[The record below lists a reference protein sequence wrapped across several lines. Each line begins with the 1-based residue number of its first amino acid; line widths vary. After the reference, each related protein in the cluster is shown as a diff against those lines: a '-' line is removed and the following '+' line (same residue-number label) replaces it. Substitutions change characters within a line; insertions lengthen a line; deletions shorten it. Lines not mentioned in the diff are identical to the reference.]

1 MKAAHVAVRGPL
13 AAYASDAARS
23 RGRLHPEAPSPT
35 RSEFQRDRDRII
47 HCTAFRRL
55 AHKTQVFVPLDG
67 DHFRTRLTHTIE
79 VGQIA
84 RALARALRC
93 DEDLAE
99 AIALAHDLG
108 HTPFG
113 HAGEGALEACMAPYG
128 GFDHNAQALRV
139 VTLLERRYARYDGL
153 DLTWETLEGIVKHN
167 GPLLKREDG
176 GAHRLLPHPQERA
189 KPASRRT
196 REGNESES
204 DGASSFETQPSISG
218 LPEIDIQI
226 RKSGKPDLRAAP
238 QDEAPEA
245 GPARGRPLSRYLLQF
260 DAIFPLGLETFA
272 SVEAQAAAQ
281 ADDIAYIG
289 HDIDDGLR
297 AELFSLDDIARTPFI
312 AGVLTHIHDEHPQLE
327 HPRVIHELVRRVI
340 TAFVEDAVGESL
352 RRLARAAPASVDD
365 VRGAGETLV
374 GLSPPMAEAQR
385 DIKSFLFANMY
396 RHAKVMGVWARA
408 RDAISR
414 LFPAFFEN
422 PELMPAEWAAQAVA
436 LEGAERAVVVADYI
450 AGMTDRYALNE
461 VKRVFG
467 G

>member
-1 MKAAHVAVRGPL
+1 MAVRGPL

-23 RGRLHPEAPSPT
+23 RGRLYAEAPSPT

-99 AIALAHDLG
+99 AVALAHDLG

-113 HAGEGALEACMAPYG
+113 HAGEGALEACMAPFG

-167 GPLLKREDG
+167 GPLLKRD
-176 GAHRLLPHPQERA
+176 ADPDLLLPHPEERA

-196 REGNESES
+196 RE
-204 DGASSFETQPSISG
+204 SSHSG
-218 LPEIDIQI
+218 
-226 RKSGKPDLRAAP
+226 AP
-238 QDEAPEA
+238 QDEEA
-245 GPARGRPLSRYLLQF
+245 IAGAAKDRPLSRYIAAF
-260 DAIFPLGLETFA
+260 DAIFPLDLATFA

-312 AGVLTHIHDEHPQLE
+312 AGVLAHVRDEHPGLE
-327 HPRVIHELVRRVI
+327 RPRVIHELVRRVI
-340 TAFVEDAVGESL
+340 TAFVEDAIGESL
-352 RRLARAAPASVDD
+352 RRLARVSPASADEA
-365 VRGAGETLV
+365 RRAGEAV
-374 GLSPPMAEAQR
+374 VRLSPPMAEAER
-385 DIKSFLFANMY
+385 DIKAFLFANMY
-396 RHAKVMGVWARA
+396 RHEKVLGVWERA

-422 PELMPAEWAAQAVA
+422 PELMPAEWAAQA
-436 LEGAERAVVVADYI
+436 LEDADRAVVVADYI

-467 G
+467 GEAAGRS

>member
-1 MKAAHVAVRGPL
+1 MAVRGPL

-23 RGRLHPEAPSPT
+23 RGRLYAEAPSPT

-99 AIALAHDLG
+99 AVALAHDLG

-167 GPLLKREDG
+167 GPLLKRD
-176 GAHRLLPHPQERA
+176 ADPDLLLPHPEERA
-189 KPASRRT
+189 TLASRRK
-196 REGNESES
+196 RESAESEAH
-204 DGASSFETQPSISG
+204 GASSFETPPSISG

-238 QDEAPEA
+238 QDEEPVA
-245 GPARGRPLSRYLLQF
+245 GVASVRPQSGYIAAF
-260 DAIFPLGLETFA
+260 DAAFPLDLSTFA

-312 AGVLTHIHDEHPQLE
+312 AGVLAHVRDEHPGLE
-327 HPRVIHELVRRVI
+327 RPRVIHELVRRVI
-340 TAFVEDAVGESL
+340 TAFVEDSIGESL
-352 RRLARAAPASVDD
+352 RRLARVSPASADEA
-365 VRGAGETLV
+365 RRAGEALV
-374 GLSPPMAEAQR
+374 RLSPPMAEAER
-385 DIKSFLFANMY
+385 DIKAFLFANMY
-396 RHAKVMGVWARA
+396 RHEKVMGVWERA

-436 LEGAERAVVVADYI
+436 LQDADRAVVVADYI

>member
-1 MKAAHVAVRGPL
+1 MKGAHMAVRGPL

-23 RGRLHPEAPSPT
+23 RGRLYAETPSPT

-84 RALARALRC
+84 RALARALRV

-99 AIALAHDLG
+99 AVALAHDLG

-167 GPLLKREDG
+167 GPLLKKADA
-176 GAHRLLPHPQERA
+176 GAHRFLPHPEERA
-189 KPASRRT
+189 ADVAHRHRL
-196 REGNESES
+196 
-204 DGASSFETQPSISG
+204 SG
-218 LPEIDIQI
+218 YI
-226 RKSGKPDLRAAP
+226 AA
-238 QDEAPEA
+238 
-245 GPARGRPLSRYLLQF
+245 F
-260 DAIFPLGLETFA
+260 DATFPLDLSTFA
-272 SVEAQAAAQ
+272 SIEAQAAAQ

-312 AGVLTHIHDEHPQLE
+312 AGVLAHVRDEHPDLE
-327 HPRVIHELVRRVI
+327 RPRVIHELVRRVI
-340 TAFVEDAVGESL
+340 TAFVEDSIGESL
-352 RRLARAAPASVDD
+352 RRLARASPASADEA
-365 VRGAGETLV
+365 RRAGEALV
-374 GLSPPMAEAQR
+374 RLSPPMAEAER
-385 DIKSFLFANMY
+385 DIKAFLFANMY
-396 RHAKVMGVWARA
+396 RHEKVTGVWERA

-414 LFPAFFEN
+414 LFPAFYEN
-422 PELMPAEWAAQAVA
+422 PELMPPEWAAQAVA
-436 LEGAERAVVVADYI
+436 LEGSDRAVVVADYI

>member
-1 MKAAHVAVRGPL
+1 MKGVHVAVRGPL

-23 RGRLHPEAPSPT
+23 RGRLYAEAPSPT

-84 RALARALRC
+84 RALARALRV

-99 AIALAHDLG
+99 AVALAHDLG

-113 HAGEGALEACMAPYG
+113 HAGEGALEACMAPFG

-153 DLTWETLEGIVKHN
+153 DLTWETLEGLVKHN
-167 GPLLKREDG
+167 GPLLP
-176 GAHRLLPHPQERA
+176 GARDEHPFPHPEERA

-196 REGNESES
+196 RESAESEAHGS
-204 DGASSFETQPSISG
+204 SSFETPPSISG

-238 QDEAPEA
+238 QDEEAPA
-245 GPARGRPLSRYLLQF
+245 GVAHRRPLSRYIAAF
-260 DAIFPLGLETFA
+260 DAIFPLDLSTFA
-272 SVEAQAAAQ
+272 SVEAQAAAR

-312 AGVLTHIHDEHPQLE
+312 AGVLAHVRDEHPGLE
-327 HPRVIHELVRRVI
+327 RARVIHELVRRVI
-340 TAFVEDAVGESL
+340 TAFVEDSIGESL
-352 RRLARAAPASVDD
+352 RRLAIVSPASANEA
-365 VRGAGETLV
+365 RRAGEALV
-374 GLSPPMAEAQR
+374 RLSPPMAEAER
-385 DIKSFLFANMY
+385 DIKAFLFANMY
-396 RHAKVMGVWARA
+396 RHEKVTGVWERA
-408 RDAISR
+408 RDTISR
-414 LFPAFFEN
+414 LFPAFFES

-436 LEGAERAVVVADYI
+436 LEGTDRAVVVADYI

>member
-1 MKAAHVAVRGPL
+1 MKERNVAVRGPL

-23 RGRLHPEAPSPT
+23 RGRLYPEPPSPT
-35 RSEFQRDRDRII
+35 RSDFQRDRDRII

-84 RALARALRC
+84 RALARALRV

-99 AIALAHDLG
+99 AVALAHDLG

-167 GPLLKREDG
+167 GPLLPSARDEPPFPHPEVPRAG
-176 GAHRLLPHPQERA
+176 EAHR
-189 KPASRRT
+189 
-196 REGNESES
+196 
-204 DGASSFETQPSISG
+204 
-218 LPEIDIQI
+218 
-226 RKSGKPDLRAAP
+226 
-238 QDEAPEA
+238 
-245 GPARGRPLSRYLLQF
+245 RPLSRYISQF
-260 DAIFPLGLETFA
+260 DAIFPLNLSSFA
-272 SVEAQAAAQ
+272 SVEAQTAAQ

-297 AELFSLDDIARTPFI
+297 AELFSLEDIARTPFI
-312 AGVLTHIHDEHPQLE
+312 AGVLAHIRDEHPRLE
-327 HPRVIHELVRRVI
+327 RHRVIHELVRRVI
-340 TAFVEDAVGESL
+340 TAFVEDAIGESQQ
-352 RRLARAAPASVDD
+352 RIARVAPMSADEA
-365 VRGAGETLV
+365 RQAGETLV
-374 GLSPPMAEAQR
+374 GLSPPMADAER
-385 DIKSFLFANMY
+385 DIKAFLFANMY
-396 RHAKVMGVWARA
+396 RHEKITGVWERA

-422 PELMPAEWAAQAVA
+422 PGLMPEEWAAQAVA
-436 LEGAERAVVVADYI
+436 LEGADRAVVVADYI

-467 G
+467 QDAAGDTRKV

>member
-1 MKAAHVAVRGPL
+1 MKGAHVAVRGPL
-13 AAYASDAARS
+13 AAYASDAAHS
-23 RGRLHPEAPSPT
+23 RGRLYAEAPSPT

-99 AIALAHDLG
+99 AVALAHDLG

-167 GPLLKREDG
+167 GPLLP
-176 GAHRLLPHPQERA
+176 GARDEHPLPHPEE
-189 KPASRRT
+189 PV
-196 REGNESES
+196 
-204 DGASSFETQPSISG
+204 
-218 LPEIDIQI
+218 
-226 RKSGKPDLRAAP
+226 
-238 QDEAPEA
+238 A
-245 GPARGRPLSRYLLQF
+245 GVAGIRPLSRYIEAF
-260 DAIFPLGLETFA
+260 DAIFPLDLATFA

-312 AGVLTHIHDEHPQLE
+312 AGVLAHVRDEHPGLE
-327 HPRVIHELVRRVI
+327 RARVIHELVRRVI
-340 TAFVEDAVGESL
+340 TAFVEDAIGESL
-352 RRLARAAPASVDD
+352 RRLARVSPASADEA
-365 VRGAGETLV
+365 RRAGEAIV
-374 GLSPPMAEAQR
+374 RLSPPMAEAER
-385 DIKSFLFANMY
+385 DIKAFLFANMY
-396 RHAKVMGVWARA
+396 RHEKVLGVWERA
-408 RDAISR
+408 RDAISW

-436 LEGAERAVVVADYI
+436 LQDADRAVVVADYI